1 MSWFGPTVWR
11 WGAAVAVSMPQ
22 FAGRGMPAAM
32 RRPKRRA
39 MQRFWLAALIAALAV
54 AAAAELRAQVA
65 PGEDAAVLAA
75 DTALGGAM
83 RADDKSVARKLL
95 SLQFTYADENGAIHE
110 RKEFLAD
117 LKSVAPAAAADV
129 KVNLYGLVATVTGNR
144 KSALGGDVFFLDI
157 WAKQKGAWRALTMQ
171 DVVLAARAPPGAI
184 AASGTGAKSDDC
196 KNPCQTIPYRVRS
209 PAEQDIVNAYQALVK
224 SGIGHDA
231 DDWSKH
237 VGEEFVLYRS
247 GRAPIPRS
255 GSIATIERQKENNI
269 AVTVSEIEAM
279 RLSVYGDG
287 AAMIASHVAPDD
299 SRTSYRAASVWAK
312 RAGQWQ
318 LMISVETEVK

>member
-1 MSWFGPTVWR
+1 MSWFGSTVWR
-11 WGAAVAVSMPQ
+11 GGAAGAALMPQ

-39 MQRFWLAALIAALAV
+39 MQRFWLVALIAALTV
-54 AAAAELRAQVA
+54 AAAAQIRAQLA

-95 SLQFTYADENGAIHE
+95 SLQFTFADEDGAIHE

-117 LKSVAPAAAADV
+117 LKSVAPAAATDV
-129 KVNLYGLVATVTGNR
+129 KVNIYGQVASVTGNR
-144 KSALGGDVFFLDI
+144 KSARGSDVFFLDI
-157 WAKQKGAWRALTMQ
+157 WAKQKGSWRALTTQ
-171 DVVLAARAPPGAI
+171 DAVLAKSVPSDSA
-184 AASGTGAKSDDC
+184 AASGTAEKPGDC

-209 PAEQDIVNAYQALVK
+209 PAEQDIITTYQALVK
-224 SGIGHDA
+224 AAIEHDA
-231 DDWSKH
+231 AGWAKH
-237 VGEEFVLYRS
+237 VGDEFVLYRS
-247 GRAPIPRS
+247 GHPPIPKS
-255 GSIATIERQKENNI
+255 QSIATIERQKHNDV

-287 AAMIASHVAPDD
+287 AAMIASHVTPDN
-299 SRTSYRAASVWAK
+299 SRPSYRAASVWAK

-318 LMISVETEVK
+318 LVISVETEVK